1 MHHCSY
7 LDEIYRLSYR
17 NIYIVVGTIYG
28 TGHQD
33 FSIKINIQI
42 ILTTHRTDTI
52 QIVSL
57 LDDENIGMFSMKNT
71 CILDKTKIIRS
82 HPLLVTF
89 RITKD
94 RELINVKTKVYV
106 ESLNDYYF
114 YSSFYR
120 SFSNLC
126 QEMRAFKQKRIW

>member
-1 MHHCSY
+1 
-7 LDEIYRLSYR
+7 
-17 NIYIVVGTIYG
+17 
-28 TGHQD
+28 
-33 FSIKINIQI
+33 
-42 ILTTHRTDTI
+42 
-52 QIVSL
+52 
-57 LDDENIGMFSMKNT
+57 MKNT
-71 CILDKTKIIRS
+71 GILDKTKIMRS
-82 HPLLVTF
+82 LPLLVTF
-89 RITKD
+89 RLTKD

>member
-1 MHHCSY
+1 M
-7 LDEIYRLSYR
+7 
-17 NIYIVVGTIYG
+17 
-28 TGHQD
+28 
-33 FSIKINIQI
+33 
-42 ILTTHRTDTI
+42 
-52 QIVSL
+52 

-114 YSSFYR
+114 KSIIDLDIRFRLSR
-120 SFSNLC
+120 QS
-126 QEMRAFKQKRIW
+126 